1 MALKKLKFPA
11 RITFMSYLGDAQG
24 CGTIRVIFPNLLL
37 HHLRI
42 KDLVVHA
49 FYLSYFVADPNFYKN
64 FTFVQ
69 FQRSATQVHLNMFI
83 HFKDNVQRISKV
95 PIIYEIDDLLKDI
108 PTWNYAGEYYSQHW
122 PMIEK
127 MMRMSN
133 GMTVSTHKL
142 KQVYSEYNNNIA
154 VIENH
159 LPKFIWGDIYPKHE
173 HEPRE
178 RRPRIL
184 WGGSQNHF
192 VTPPLEARGISGGD
206 FGKKFLNFI
215 KKTTDKYQWVFSGGY
230 PPELNSIKNK
240 LEYHGWVDVFNYPNH
255 LKNLDVDFCLAPLKP
270 GIFNE
275 CKSNIK
281 QLEYVALGCP
291 AVYSDIEPYKKCTL
305 KAKDDDEL
313 ISYVEQLADDVDFR
327 GKTWRKDYQ
336 ACRGQLW
343 WEEGSNLK
351 KYVNSYLSLF
361 DKRLP

>member
-1 MALKKLKFPA
+1 MALKKLKYPA
-11 RITFMSYLGDAQG
+11 RISFLSYLGDAQG

-42 KDLVVHA
+42 PKLTVHA
-49 FYLSYFVADPNFYKN
+49 FYLSYFVNDPNFYKN

-69 FQRSATQVHLNMFI
+69 FQRSATKQHLEMFK
-83 HFKDNVQRISKV
+83 HFKTHVQPQAKV

-108 PTWNYAGEYYSQHW
+108 PSWNYAEEYYTKAW
-122 PMIEK
+122 PHIEE

-133 GMTVSTHKL
+133 GMTVSTNRL
-142 KQVYSEYNNNIA
+142 KQIYSEYCSNIA

-192 VTPPLEARGISGGD
+192 VTPQLVKQGHSGGD
-206 FGKKFLNFI
+206 FGKKLLNFI
-215 KKTTDKYQWVFSGGY
+215 IKTLDKYQWVFSGGF
-230 PPELNSIKNK
+230 PPELEKHKNK
-240 LEYHGWVDVFNYPNH
+240 IEYHGWKDVFNYPNH
-255 LKNLDVDFCLAPLKP
+255 LKNLDIDICLAPLKQ
-270 GIFNE
+270 GVFNE

-281 QLEYVALGCP
+281 QLEYVAIGCP
-291 AVYSDIEPYKKCTL
+291 AVYSHIEPYKKCTL
-305 KAKDDDEL
+305 KAKDDDEF
-313 ISYVEQLADDVDFR
+313 ISYIEKLAGDINYR
-327 GKTWRKDYQ
+327 GQVWRKDYQ

-343 WEEGSNLK
+343 WEETGNIK
-351 KYVNSYLSLF
+351 KYINSYLSLF
-361 DKRLP
+361 GQKLP